1 MTALNVVVPV
11 LLKPTQKIFGRIPA
25 HRVFVG
31 NSNGVEVSP
40 FGAPIASDNPV
51 PRN

>member
-11 LLKPTQKIFGRIPA
+11 LLKPTQKIFGRIPT

-31 NSNGVEVSP
+31 YSNEGQVST
-40 FGAPIASDNPV
+40 FGAPITSDCNA
-51 PRN
+51 RGK